1 MSTLEKVQ
9 LLEERIKKAI
19 LLIEKLKTE
28 NASLKDEVELLQ
40 MHNEELKSYTS
51 DYSKNSKLIEDGI
64 ISALSQLEKLEESAA
79 AEQQPAEDL
88 PPEEDFSFEA
98 DEDSEQDDQNS
109 YTAPEEEEDKDEPL
123 Y

>member
-51 DYSKNSKLIEDGI
+51 DYSKNSKLIEEGI
-64 ISALSQLEKLEESAA
+64 VSALSQLEKLEDSAA
-79 AEQQPAEDL
+79 AEETQSEEL

-98 DEDSEQDDQNS
+98 DDDGEQDTQDS
-109 YTAPEEEEDKDEPL
+109 YTAPDEEEDKDEPL

>member
-28 NASLKDEVELLQ
+28 NATLKDEVELLQ

-51 DYSKNSKLIEDGI
+51 DYSKNSKLIEEGI
-64 ISALSQLEKLEESAA
+64 SNALIQLDQLESSASAKEE
-79 AEQQPAEDL
+79 EQ
-88 PPEEDFSFEA
+88 PPEDDFSFEA
-98 DEDSEQDDQNS
+98 DEDDQGSQDS
-109 YTAPEEEEDKDEPL
+109 YTAPEEEDDSRDEPL